1 MEQVDMVGT
10 TYTDC
15 TIRVRMR
22 CSFADNNE
30 RMLMSRDIIKKWLNN
45 TNHWQVMLMPESHG
59 PSSDMPF
66 LCENTIIDS
75 VDVIA
80 TRFIQ
85 EPVSM
90 FNERMELEGE
100 DIV

>member
-1 MEQVDMVGT
+1 MVGT

-30 RMLMSRDIIKKWLNN
+30 RMLVSLDTIQKWLSN
-45 TNHWQVMLMPESHG
+45 TDHWQVMLMPESFG
-59 PSSDMPF
+59 PRNDMPF

-75 VDVIA
+75 IDVVA
-80 TRFIQ
+80 TRHIL

-90 FNERMELEGE
+90 FSERMESEGE
-100 DIV
+100 ELV

>member
-1 MEQVDMVGT
+1 MEQLDVVGT

-30 RMLMSRDIIKKWLNN
+30 RMLMSRDIIQKWLTN

-59 PSSDMPF
+59 PLSDMPF

-75 VDVIA
+75 IDVKP
-80 TRFIQ
+80 TRYIQ
-85 EPVSM
+85 EPVSL
-90 FNERMELEGE
+90 FNDRLQVEGE

>member
-1 MEQVDMVGT
+1 MEQVEVVGT

-30 RMLMSRDIIKKWLNN
+30 RMLVSRDTIRKWLNN
-45 TNHWQVMLMPESHG
+45 TNHWQVMLMPESFG
-59 PSSDMPF
+59 PLSDMPF
-66 LCENTIIDS
+66 LCENTIIDTIDVS
-75 VDVIA
+75 V

-90 FNERMELEGE
+90 FTERMEAEGE

>member
-1 MEQVDMVGT
+1 MEQVETVGT

-30 RMLMSRDIIKKWLNN
+30 RMLVSLDTINKWLNN
-45 TNHWQVMLMPESHG
+45 TNHWQVMLMPESFG

-75 VDVIA
+75 IDVTA
-80 TRFIQ
+80 TRYIQ

-90 FNERMELEGE
+90 FNERMESEGE